1 VTLNRNPAAAVLAAT
16 AAAVVVASAAWAYA
30 SFGFWEGG
38 PIMLSVGSVAALSA
52 GAVYAAR
59 RRLRM
64 ALMVA
69 LFVGVGYV
77 VLLLAIT
84 NARWEG

>member
-16 AAAVVVASAAWAYA
+16 AAAVVVASASWAYA
-30 SFGFWEGG
+30 SFDFWEGG
-38 PIMLSVGSVAALSA
+38 PIVLSVGSVAALSA
-52 GAVYAAR
+52 GAVYAAMR
-59 RRLRM
+59 RPRL

-69 LFVGVGYV
+69 LFIGVGHV

-84 NARWEG
+84 TARWEG